1 MPFGFIEY
9 PISLSFLF
17 FLSLLVHQSVGNR
30 VGVIEPFLMHMAH
43 GAAMPIR
50 GRPQRNT
57 GLRNKS
63 TAQTGGNS
71 LINEQTLR
79 VSKRFYVALMLSR
92 LAQVSSNNYLVDLSA
107 FLY

>member
-1 MPFGFIEY
+1 M
-9 PISLSFLF
+9 
-17 FLSLLVHQSVGNR
+17 QSVGNR

-43 GAAMPIR
+43 GAAMPVR

-57 GLRNKS
+57 GLRDK
-63 TAQTGGNS
+63 TPAQASGNS

-92 LAQVSSNNYLVDLSA
+92 LAQVSSNNYLSALSPCLQLLK
-107 FLY
+107 FYILC

>member
-1 MPFGFIEY
+1 M
-9 PISLSFLF
+9 
-17 FLSLLVHQSVGNR
+17 QSVGSR

-43 GAAMPIR
+43 GATMPDR

-57 GLRNKS
+57 ATHNKPPARS
-63 TAQTGGNS
+63 GGNS

-92 LAQVSSNNYLVDLSA
+92 LAQVLFDELAVYVLVFCS
-107 FLY
+107 

>member
-1 MPFGFIEY
+1 MQ
-9 PISLSFLF
+9 L
-17 FLSLLVHQSVGNR
+17 VGNR

-43 GAAMPIR
+43 GAAMPVR

-63 TAQTGGNS
+63 PAQAGGSS

-92 LAQVSSNNYLVDLSA
+92 LAQVSSYSYLAALSA
-107 FLY
+107 NLQLSNLTLPVSHVSMHSA